1 MVRTPS
7 SWSLPALS
15 TDSRT
20 PGSRAHPVPPG
31 KRAPM
36 SWSEATIAKNHN
48 GTITLGG
55 LLQTPAA
62 SSADGPADLRAAVL
76 AEAARAAI
84 AHAAPVDALQAVID
98 MAVQTG
104 PCQAAS
110 ITALKPGK
118 LVSTIA
124 ASDDR
129 VRQADQLQY
138 EFAEGPCLDAVWTD
152 GVFIIPDL
160 ATDGRWARWAPEAI
174 RLGIG
179 SSISV
184 HLFTDTKLGSLNMY
198 SLLPRTFSATDVENA
213 RVIAA
218 QASVVMA
225 YTRTQENL
233 WRSIDARNLIGQ
245 AQGILMQR
253 YGLTAEKAFAVLRRY
268 SQFHNIKLTRIAEQL
283 TTTGSLP
290 GLDAAPLPGNDPV

>member
-1 MVRTPS
+1 MTLLHSVPTGDDRDVPS
-7 SWSLPALS
+7 
-15 TDSRT
+15 
-20 PGSRAHPVPPG
+20 
-31 KRAPM
+31 
-36 SWSEATIAKNHN
+36 
-48 GTITLGG
+48 TLGG
-55 LLQTPAA
+55 LLRTPAA
-62 SSADGPADLRAAVL
+62 SSGDGPADLRAAVL

-84 AHAAPVDALQAVID
+84 AQASPEHALQAVID

-104 PCQAAS
+104 PCDAAS
-110 ITALKPGK
+110 ITALGARRS
-118 LVSTIA
+118 VSTVA

-129 VRQADQLQY
+129 IRRADLLQY
-138 EFAEGPCLDAVWTD
+138 QFAEGPCLDAVWTD

-160 ATDGRWARWAPEAI
+160 AADGRWPRWAPQAK

-184 HLFTDTKLGSLNMY
+184 HLFADSELGSLNLY
-198 SLLPRTFSATDVENA
+198 SLAPRTFSDTDVENT

-218 QASVVMA
+218 QASVVVA

-233 WRSIDARNLIGQ
+233 WRAIDGRNLIGQ

-253 YGLTAEKAFAVLRRY
+253 YGLTAEQAFAVLRRY
-268 SQFHNIKLTRIAEQL
+268 SQTHNIKLVRLAEQL

-290 GLDAAPLPGNDPV
+290 GLDHAPAPGVDPI